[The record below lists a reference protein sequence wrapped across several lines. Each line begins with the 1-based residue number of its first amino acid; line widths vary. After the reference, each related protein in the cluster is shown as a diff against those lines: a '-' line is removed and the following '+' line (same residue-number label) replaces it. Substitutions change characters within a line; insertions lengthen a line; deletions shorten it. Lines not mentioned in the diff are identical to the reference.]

1 MTCLLLNKKILGEQ
15 IFSSLWFW
23 LKGLLR
29 TLQLKQP
36 PILITTFKAQFLWFM
51 KRLKETN
58 AYFFIGKCSK
68 FSSVTLNFSEVYRNL
83 FGSLKGCVTDIT
95 PSVTDITVCEFFL
108 ENYIMC
114 TMMLKKLLISF
125 IFMC

>member
-1 MTCLLLNKKILGEQ
+1 MVDT
-15 IFSSLWFW
+15 
-23 LKGLLR
+23 
-29 TLQLKQP
+29 KQ
-36 PILITTFKAQFLWFM
+36 QF
-51 KRLKETN
+51 N
-58 AYFFIGKCSK
+58 AYFLLANAQSFLHA
-68 FSSVTLNFSEVYRNL
+68 VTLNFSEVYLNC

>member
-1 MTCLLLNKKILGEQ
+1 MTCLFLNKKILGEQ

-36 PILITTFKAQFLWFM
+36 PILITTFKAKFLWFM

-58 AYFFIGKCSK
+58 AYFLVANAES
-68 FSSVTLNFSEVYRNL
+68 
-83 FGSLKGCVTDIT
+83 
-95 PSVTDITVCEFFL
+95 FL
-108 ENYIMC
+108 QLY
-114 TMMLKKLLISF
+114 
-125 IFMC
+125 

>member
-1 MTCLLLNKKILGEQ
+1 
-15 IFSSLWFW
+15 
-23 LKGLLR
+23 
-29 TLQLKQP
+29 
-36 PILITTFKAQFLWFM
+36 M
-51 KRLKETN
+51 KRLKEKKCI
-58 AYFFIGKCSK
+58 FFIGKCAK
-68 FSSVTLNFSEVYRNL
+68 FSSVTFNFSEVYPNC

-125 IFMC
+125 IFMFQVYHQEYIEALKIK

>member
-1 MTCLLLNKKILGEQ
+1 MIYETFEGNKCI
-15 IFSSLWFW
+15 
-23 LKGLLR
+23 
-29 TLQLKQP
+29 
-36 PILITTFKAQFLWFM
+36 
-51 KRLKETN
+51 
-58 AYFFIGKCSK
+58 FFIGKCSK
-68 FSSVTLNFSEVYRNL
+68 FSSVTLNFSEVYRNC

-125 IFMC
+125 IFMCQVYHQQYIEALKIK